1 MRKALKGLRYMSEF
15 FGSLYEAPRV
25 ERFVRKMKRLQD
37 VFGYLNDV
45 STAKALD
52 QICDAHCADSRE
64 ARRAAGYVLGWHD
77 VMAECAWKRAAK
89 AWRRLEKSPQFW
101 D

>member
-1 MRKALKGLRYMSEF
+1 MRKALKGLRYTSEF
-15 FGSLYEAPRV
+15 FGSLYQAPRV
-25 ERFVRKMKRLQD
+25 ERFVKVLKRLQD

-52 QICDAHCADSRE
+52 AICDAHCADDRE
-64 ARRAAGYVLGWHD
+64 AQRASGYVLGWHD
-77 VMAECAWKRAAK
+77 VVAERAWEGAAK
-89 AWRRLEKSPQFW
+89 AWRRLERRPRFW